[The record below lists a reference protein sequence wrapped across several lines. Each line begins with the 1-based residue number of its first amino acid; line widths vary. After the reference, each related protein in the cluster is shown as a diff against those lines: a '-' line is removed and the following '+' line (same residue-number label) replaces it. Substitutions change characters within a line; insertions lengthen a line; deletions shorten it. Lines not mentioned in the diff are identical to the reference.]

1 MPDFSEECRLCD
13 GKSFIADTLLCN
25 GDRNSKR
32 RNSVVNIHEY
42 QAKAL
47 LRDYGAPV
55 SDGRVVLRAEEAKTA
70 AGELDGPLWVVKAQ
84 IHAGGRGK
92 GSFKEAD
99 AGEKGG
105 VRLAKSVEEAADEA
119 KRMLGRTLVT
129 KQTGPAGKQVNR
141 IYIEDGSGIDRELY
155 LALLVDRQ
163 TSRVSYVASTEGG
176 MDIEEVAAST
186 PEKIL
191 SFSVD
196 PATGYQ
202 PFHGRRIAFALGL
215 EGPQVKQCVALMGTL
230 YRVFVDKDME
240 MLEINPL
247 IVTDKGDLKCLDA
260 KMGFDGNAVYRH
272 SDIASLRDETEEDPK
287 ELQASKYDLNYIAL
301 DGEIGCMVNGA
312 GLAMATMDIIKL
324 YGSEPANFLDVGGG
338 ATKEKVTEAFKI
350 ITSDPQVKGILVNI
364 FGGIMRCDIIAEGI
378 IAAVK
383 EVGLEVPL
391 VVRLEGTNVDLGKK
405 IIAESGLNVIAAD
418 NLSDAAEKIVKAVKG

>member
-1 MPDFSEECRLCD
+1 M
-13 GKSFIADTLLCN
+13 
-25 GDRNSKR
+25 
-32 RNSVVNIHEY
+32 NIHEY
-42 QAKAL
+42 QAKQL
-47 LRDYGAPV
+47 LRSYGAPV
-55 SDGRVVLRAEEAKTA
+55 SDGRVVLKAEDAKTA

-105 VRLAKSVEEAADEA
+105 VRLTKSVEEAAEEA
-119 KRMLGRTLVT
+119 KKMLGRTLVT
-129 KQTGPAGKQVNR
+129 HQTGPAGKQVNR
-141 IYIEDGSGIDRELY
+141 VYIEAGSGIQRELY

-163 TSRVSYVASTEGG
+163 TSRVSFVCSTEGG
-176 MDIEEVAAST
+176 MDIEEVAAAT

-196 PATGYQ
+196 PATGFQAY
-202 PFHGRRIAFALGL
+202 HGRRIAFSLGL
-215 EGPQVKQCVALMGTL
+215 EGAQVKQCVALMGTL
-230 YRVFVDKDME
+230 YRAFIEKDME

-247 IVTDKGDLKCLDA
+247 IVGDDGALKVLDA
-260 KMGFDGNAVYRH
+260 KVGFDGNAVYRH
-272 SDIASLRDETEEDPK
+272 ADIAELRDVTEEDPK
-287 ELQASKYDLNYIAL
+287 ELEATKYDLNYIAL

-324 YGSEPANFLDVGGG
+324 YGASPANFLDVGGS

-350 ITSDPQVKGILVNI
+350 ITSDPNVKGILVNI
-364 FGGIMRCDIIAEGI
+364 FGGIMRCDVIAEGV

-383 EVGLEVPL
+383 EVGLSVPL
-391 VVRLEGTNVDLGKK
+391 VVRLEGTNVELGKE
-405 IIAESGLNVIAAD
+405 IINTSGLDVIAAD
-418 NLSDAAEKIVKAVKG
+418 NLKDGAEKIVKAVKG